1 MERGKW
7 FKWMKMM
14 KLINTQLQLHA
25 LSKDEFVDIFGTL
38 VDVLFG
44 GDDTNGGDTL
54 R

>member
-1 MERGKW
+1 MKRSGKGEMVQMDENV
-7 FKWMKMM
+7 KKA
-14 KLINTQLQLHA
+14 LDA

-44 GDDTNGGDTL
+44 GDDKNGADTL